1 MDKTI
6 NLLIKSNKEP
16 VKDNPNKWK
25 HLDGAEAFINDIDTS
40 DGNQNASSDKF
51 NLLIS
56 GVPSPWARVKLTS
69 YALNTKVDSSDT
81 RTLMLCYKYM
91 KEEWRGL
98 IAAYALKSDRF
109 VLTDPIELKPTKIE
123 DRNGKFDI
131 VSVYSDM
138 LFEDKNLWKHE
149 FGKES
154 YPHIQL
160 IYYKEKTESDKNE
173 SRVLVGATSPYT
185 IFFTSTNYALLKSR
199 SDIPWITENGKF
211 ADPTSVEYRNKIE
224 DKDLRKLYSFLSNID
239 KKRKEYLD
247 KLNEVCGNENYE
259 DIENINDC
267 LMNAITEWKNEIS
280 ILLKEKD
287 INEVP
292 VVIKESVLPKGP
304 LSVLVNT
311 SYKYYWNNAFFI
323 NNQGEG
329 SIVIDNVSDLL
340 IDSNFIIGW
349 KGTNDENR
357 NHENAPVYYLK
368 GFDEDTNEAYYFAIP
383 FSKLA
388 LSFLSKDL
396 GQIVTNDYQNLK
408 YSAKKKSNKLRLTI
422 SALINNENI
431 DILEREFDIIE
442 PESNGKV
449 FIWPNFSSKIWKN
462 YYYYSEYPTN
472 DIGIRMIPEF
482 EDNDSGFNF
491 EDMLNNNRAELDR
504 YFLVH
509 YPVNQV
515 SSAKHRYEI
524 IKTEVPL
531 KSLAVRIKQDNK
543 ELEAGYL
550 IIKHIDSS
558 NGLVNG
564 LKVIDNDI
572 DVLSKA
578 TIGIDFGST
587 NTCVYYKPSGS
598 EALPIPFENR
608 RLALV
613 GFDNLQK
620 AQANKDELFFIS
632 NEKPLNDNGQV
643 KSWLHQH
650 DRLYTDEANTDTE
663 IVGGV
668 PVNETNILV
677 HSMDENIINTNAG
690 ILNYN
695 MKWLAGK
702 DGTKKKS
709 SFIKMIWIQ
718 ACADLFAMGYRPE
731 ELRWSFPS
739 AMGKVDI
746 SQLSSIYKDLKHTPI
761 EGCVLR
767 KMHSFTEAEAV
778 CSYALSKNEALSES
792 KIFLGIDIGGSTSDI
807 LLLGRVRDES
817 KGIIDK
823 LLSQCSIRLA
833 AGCFFKAINNSARFR
848 RSLYNFHNSNRTKV
862 KVLHM
867 DDVINPNREIFSRAP
882 YYLNNVFDQLKGR
895 NEFISFYS
903 YLQKDV
909 PFVFTLPA
917 YITGVLSFYAGLLI
931 RKAIKK
937 NNLENIKEIHLRY
950 YGKGGRLF
958 EWLFNVYEDE
968 TKTFLRKAIKTGL
981 QIDGIKIVFDNLEDE
996 QYGMSNGNLENKS
1009 EVAKGLVEMK
1019 TQIDGI
1025 YASDEEEETKI
1036 RVIENSEVI
1045 GEKGIHYYKGN
1056 EEITLDEEDIID
1068 DNLFDN
1074 INNFSFPDVF
1084 DNFGQFIDLYA
1095 KFIRD
1100 EIGIL
1105 EDVSDLIKGK
1115 TKVSN
1120 VGSFLSNDPEYIK
1133 YKNCSEKSQASY
1145 RMPIFIATSL
1155 YYLDQILLP
1164 SVFNKEN

>member
-16 VKDNPNKWK
+16 VKDNPNVWK
-25 HLDGAEAFINDIDTS
+25 HLDGVEAFINDIDTS
-40 DGNQNASSDKF
+40 DSNQNASSDKF
-51 NLLIS
+51 NSLIS

-69 YALNTKVDSSDT
+69 YALNVKVDPTDT

-109 VLTDPIELKPTKIE
+109 VLTDPIELRPASIE
-123 DRNGKFDI
+123 ERRGKFDI
-131 VSVYSDM
+131 ISAYSDM
-138 LFEDKNLWKHE
+138 LFEDRNLWKHE

-160 IYYKEKTESDKNE
+160 LYYKEKTESDKNE

-185 IFFTSTNYALLKSR
+185 LFFASTNYSLVKSR
-199 SDIPWITENGKF
+199 ADIPWITENGKF
-211 ADPTSVEYRNKIE
+211 GDPTSNEYRNKLE
-224 DKDLRKLYSFLSNID
+224 EKDFRKLYSFLSNID
-239 KKRKEYLD
+239 KQRREYLK
-247 KLNEVCGNENYE
+247 KLQEICGEENLA
-259 DIENINDC
+259 DIEYINEC
-267 LMNAITEWKNEIS
+267 MMNAITEWKDEIS
-280 ILLKEKD
+280 LILKEKEV
-287 INEVP
+287 NEVP
-292 VVIKESVLPKGP
+292 VVIKESVRPKGP
-304 LSVLVNT
+304 LSTLVNT
-311 SYKYYWNNAFFI
+311 SYKYYWKSGAFYAM
-323 NNQGEG
+323 NQGEDTV
-329 SIVIDNVSDLL
+329 IIDNVSDLF
-340 IDSNFIIGW
+340 IDSNIIIGW
-349 KGTNDENR
+349 KGVNDANR
-357 NHENAPVYYLK
+357 NYENAPVYYLK
-368 GFDEDTNEAYYFAIP
+368 GYDSATEEPYYFAIP
-383 FSKLA
+383 FSKFA
-388 LSFLSKDL
+388 LSFLNQALD
-396 GQIVTNDYQNLK
+396 QIVRNDNEKVK
-408 YSAKKKSNKLRLTI
+408 YTATKIGNKLNLIIT
-422 SALINNENI
+422 AQINNEDI
-431 DILEREFDIIE
+431 DILAREFDIIE

-472 DIGIRMIPEF
+472 DVGIRMIPEF
-482 EDNDSGFNF
+482 EDDGSGFNF
-491 EDMLNNNRAELDR
+491 EELLNSNRAELDK

-515 SSAKHRYEI
+515 STSKHRYEI
-524 IKTEVPL
+524 IKTETPL
-531 KSLAVRIKQDNK
+531 KSLAVRIKQDEK

-550 IIKHIDSS
+550 ILKHIDSS

-564 LKVIDNDI
+564 LKELNNDI
-572 DVLSKA
+572 DTLSKA
-578 TIGIDFGST
+578 TVGIDFGST

-598 EALPIPFENR
+598 QSSPMPFENR

-613 GFDNLQK
+613 GFDNLPK

-632 NEKPLNDNGQV
+632 NEKPLNENGQV

-650 DRLYTDEANTDTE
+650 DRLYTDESNTDTE

-690 ILNYN
+690 VLNYN
-695 MKWLAGK
+695 MKWLSGR
-702 DGTKKKS
+702 DGIRKRT

-739 AMGKVDI
+739 AMGRVDI
-746 SQLSSIYKDLKHTPI
+746 SQLKNIYRDLRYTPI
-761 EGCVLR
+761 SGCVLR

-807 LLLGRVRDES
+807 LLLGRVKDVE

-833 AGCFFKAINNSARFR
+833 AGCFFKAINNSAKFR
-848 RSLYNFHNSNRTKV
+848 RSLFNFHNSNRTNV
-862 KVLHM
+862 RVLHM
-867 DDVINPNREIFSRAP
+867 DDVINPNQEIYSRAP
-882 YYLNNVFDQLKGR
+882 YYLNNVFDQLKGK
-895 NEFISFYS
+895 NDFMTFYG
-903 YLQKDV
+903 YLQRDV

-937 NNLENIKEIHLRY
+937 QNLENVKEIHLRY

-958 EWLFNVYEDE
+958 EWLFDIYEEE
-968 TKTFLRKAIKTGL
+968 TKSFLRKALKAGL
-981 QIDGIKIVFDNLEDE
+981 QMDNMKIVFDNLEDDL
-996 QYGMSNGNLENKS
+996 YMSNGSLENKS
-1009 EVAKGLVEMK
+1009 EVAKGLVEMNSE
-1019 TQIDGI
+1019 IAGI
-1025 YASDEEEETKI
+1025 YANDDEEETKI
-1036 RVIENSEVI
+1036 RVIENSEVV
-1045 GEKGIHYYKGN
+1045 GEKGIKYYKNN
-1056 EEITLDEEDIID
+1056 EEIALDEEDIID

-1074 INNFSFPDVF
+1074 VNNFSFPDVF
-1084 DNFGQFIDLYA
+1084 ENFSMFIDLYT

-1105 EDVSDLIKGK
+1105 EDVSDLVKGK

-1133 YKNCSEKSQASY
+1133 YKNCSDKSQASY
-1145 RMPIFIATSL
+1145 RMPVFIAASL

-1164 SVFNKEN
+1164 SVFNKDN

>member
-16 VKDNPNKWK
+16 VKDNPNIWK
-25 HLDGAEAFINDIDTS
+25 HLDGVEAFINDIDTS
-40 DGNQNASSDKF
+40 DSNQNASSDKF

-69 YALNTKVDSSDT
+69 YALNTKVDNSDT

-109 VLTDPIELKPTKIE
+109 VLTDPIELRPINIE
-123 DRNGKFDI
+123 ERRGKFDI
-131 VSVYSDM
+131 ISVYSEM
-138 LFEDKNLWKHE
+138 LFEDRNLWKYE
-149 FGKES
+149 FGKEN

-160 IYYKEKTESDKNE
+160 LYYKEKAESDKNE

-185 IFFTSTNYALLKSR
+185 LFFTSTNYSLIKSR

-211 ADPTSVEYRNKIE
+211 ADPTSIEYRGKLE
-224 DKDLRKLYSFLSNID
+224 EKDFRKLYSFLSNID
-239 KKRKEYLD
+239 KQRREYLK
-247 KLNEVCGNENYE
+247 KLQEICGDGNLA
-259 DIENINDC
+259 DIEYINEC
-267 LMNAITEWKNEIS
+267 MMNAITEWKDEIA
-280 ILLKEKD
+280 ILLKEKEV
-287 INEVP
+287 NEVP
-292 VVIKESVLPKGP
+292 VVIKESVRPKGP
-304 LSVLVNT
+304 LSTLVNT
-311 SYKYYWNNAFFI
+311 SYKYYWKSGAFYAM
-323 NNQGEG
+323 NQGEDT
-329 SIVIDNVSDLL
+329 IIIDNVSDLF
-340 IDSNFIIGW
+340 IDSNVIIGW
-349 KGTNDENR
+349 KGVNDVNR
-357 NHENAPVYYLK
+357 NYENAPVYYLK
-368 GFDEDTNEAYYFAIP
+368 GYDSATDEPYYFAIP
-383 FSKLA
+383 FSKFA
-388 LSFLSKDL
+388 LSFLSQALD
-396 GQIVTNDYQNLK
+396 QIVRNDNEKVK
-408 YSAKKKSNKLRLTI
+408 YTAIKIGNKLNLIIT
-422 SALINNENI
+422 AQINNEDI
-431 DILEREFDIIE
+431 DILAREFDIIE

-472 DIGIRMIPEF
+472 DVGIRMIPEF
-482 EDNDSGFNF
+482 EDDGSGFNF
-491 EDMLNNNRAELDR
+491 EELLNNNRAELDK

-515 SSAKHRYEI
+515 STSKHRYEI
-524 IKTEVPL
+524 IKTETPL
-531 KSLAVRIKQDNK
+531 KSLAIRIKQDEK

-550 IIKHIDSS
+550 ILKHIDNS
-558 NGLVNG
+558 NGLING
-564 LKVIDNDI
+564 LKELDNDI
-572 DVLSKA
+572 DTLSKA
-578 TIGIDFGST
+578 IVGIDFGST

-598 EALPIPFENR
+598 QSSPMPFENR

-613 GFDNLQK
+613 GFDNLPK

-632 NEKPLNDNGQV
+632 NEKPINENGQV

-650 DRLYTDEANTDTE
+650 DRLYTDESNTDTE

-690 ILNYN
+690 VLNYN
-695 MKWLAGK
+695 MKWLSGR
-702 DGTKKKS
+702 DGIRKRT

-718 ACADLFAMGYRPE
+718 ACADLFAMGYKPE

-739 AMGKVDI
+739 AMGRVDI
-746 SQLSSIYKDLKHTPI
+746 SQLKNIYRDLRNTPI
-761 EGCVLR
+761 SGCILR
-767 KMHSFTEAEAV
+767 KMKSFTEAEAV

-807 LLLGRVRDES
+807 LLLGRVKDAE
-817 KGIIDK
+817 KGIIDR

-833 AGCFFKAINNSARFR
+833 AGCFFKAINNSAKFR
-848 RSLYNFHNSNRTKV
+848 RSLFNFHNSNKTNVR
-862 KVLHM
+862 VLHM
-867 DDVINPNREIFSRAP
+867 DDVINPNQEIYSRAP
-882 YYLNNVFDQLKGR
+882 YYLNNVFDQLKGK
-895 NEFISFYS
+895 NDFMTFYG
-903 YLQKDV
+903 YLQRDV

-931 RKAIKK
+931 RKSITRH
-937 NNLENIKEIHLRY
+937 NLENVKEIHLRY

-958 EWLFNVYEDE
+958 EWLFDIYEEE
-968 TKTFLRKAIKTGL
+968 TKSFLRKSLKAGL
-981 QIDGIKIVFDNLEDE
+981 QMDNLKIVFDNLEDE
-996 QYGMSNGNLENKS
+996 QYMSDGNLENKS
-1009 EVAKGLVEMK
+1009 EVAKGLVEMNSE
-1019 TQIDGI
+1019 IAGI
-1025 YASDEEEETKI
+1025 YANDDEEETKI
-1036 RVIENSEVI
+1036 RVIENSEVV
-1045 GEKGIHYYKGN
+1045 GEKGIKYYLNNK
-1056 EEITLDEEDIID
+1056 EITLDEEDIID

-1074 INNFSFPDVF
+1074 VNNFSFPDVF
-1084 DNFGQFIDLYA
+1084 ENFSMFIDLYT

-1100 EIGIL
+1100 EIGII

-1115 TKVSN
+1115 SKVSN

-1133 YKNCSEKSQASY
+1133 YKSCPDRSQASY

-1164 SVFNKEN
+1164 SVFKKDN